1 MKWVVE
7 NGLKYKI
14 APTHILQISVG
25 DTIKCRDGVIRTV
38 CKSNIHYLQGIGTTI
53 FGDSY
58 NLGSIPVDKVAIYK
72 TGTC

>member
-1 MKWVVE
+1 MMWTVE

-14 APTHILQISVG
+14 KTTHISQINVG

-38 CKSNIHYLQGIGTTI
+38 CKSNIHYLQDIGTTI

-58 NLGSIPVDKVAIYK
+58 NLGSIPVDKVTIFQ
-72 TGTC
+72 GR

>member
-1 MKWVVE
+1 MKYE
-7 NGLKYKI
+7 IK
-14 APTHILQISVG
+14 PTHISQISVG

-58 NLGSIPVDKVAIYK
+58 NLGTIPVDKVITIRAI
-72 TGTC
+72 

>member
-1 MKWVVE
+1 MMWTVE

-14 APTHILQISVG
+14 TPTHVSQISVG

-38 CKSNIHYLQGIGTTI
+38 CKSNIHYLQNIGTTI

-58 NLGSIPVDKVAIYK
+58 NLGSILVDKVIIFQ
-72 TGTC
+72 GR